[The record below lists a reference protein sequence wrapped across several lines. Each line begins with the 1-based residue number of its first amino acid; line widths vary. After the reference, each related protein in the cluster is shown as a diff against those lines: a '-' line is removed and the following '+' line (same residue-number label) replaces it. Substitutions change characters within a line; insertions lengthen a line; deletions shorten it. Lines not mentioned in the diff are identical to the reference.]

1 MLKIHTQSL
10 RSAARR
16 GVLKTQHG
24 SIQTPFFMPIATKAA
39 VKNISVGELEAL
51 GAEIIL
57 SNTYHLYLRPGEK
70 LIAEFGG
77 LHRYMGWQGP
87 ILTDSGGYQVFS
99 LAGNKGKKENLVK
112 ISNRGVE
119 FRSHLDGSKH
129 FFTPQKSIQIQ
140 QQLGV
145 DIMMAFDVCPPLP
158 STPAAI
164 KEAIELTAVWA
175 EKCKKEWKEGRY
187 AKRGQQLFGIVQGG
201 TDMDLRT
208 ESAQSLVPL
217 NLSGYAIGGLAV
229 GEPREEMYRVLSYLP
244 EVLPAD
250 KPRYLMGVG
259 KPEEIVEAVRH
270 GVDMFDCV
278 IPTREARHGRLY
290 MFCSKRD
297 DGAIHLFGTLYY
309 RTHNVSNAR
318 YAHSKDP
325 INKKSAHPLLMNH
338 SLGYLHHLLRTEE
351 GLGYRLATLQNIDFY
366 LTLMRRLREAIE
378 QGKL

>member
-1 MLKIHTQSL
+1 MFTILTTSPK
-10 RSAARR
+10 SAARR
-16 GVLKTQHG
+16 GTLKTSHG
-24 SIQTPFFMPIATKAA
+24 VIQTPFFMPIATKAA
-39 VKNISVGELEAL
+39 VKNISVTELEEL

-57 SNTYHLYLRPGEK
+57 SNTYHLYLRPSEK

-77 LHRYMGWQGP
+77 LHRYMGWRGP

-112 ISNRGVE
+112 ISRRGVE

-145 DIMMAFDVCPPLP
+145 DIMMAFDVCPALP
-158 STPAAI
+158 STPQTI
-164 KEAIELTAVWA
+164 REAIELTAVWA
-175 EKCKKEWKEGRY
+175 QRCKKEWKSGRY

-201 TDMDLRT
+201 TDMQLRT
-208 ESAQSLVPL
+208 ESVQSLIPL

-229 GEPREEMYRVLSYLP
+229 GESRAEMFDVLSYVPEILP
-244 EVLPAD
+244 YN

-259 KPEEIVEAVRH
+259 KPEEIVEAVRR
-270 GVDMFDCV
+270 GGDMFDCV

-290 MFCSKRD
+290 VFCSKREE
-297 DGAIHLFGTLYY
+297 GAIHLFGNQYY
-309 RTHNVSNAR
+309 RTHNVSKSS
-318 YAHSKDP
+318 YATHTDVLNKHSR
-325 INKKSAHPLLMNH
+325 H
-338 SLGYLHHLLRTEE
+338 SLLRQHSFGYLHHLLRTEE

-366 LTLMRRLREAIE
+366 LTLMRELRGAIE
-378 QGKL
+378 KGKL